1 MNANVRSP
9 DKTTTD
15 KPVALDASQTLL
27 RGLQVMD
34 AILAAPA
41 KGLRVVQL
49 CQQTGLER
57 ATIYRLLATLE
68 QMHYVVRVTRFHYG
82 PGPRWQGA
90 TMGPPQRAVLVA
102 QLQPVMQTLS
112 TQCGEACFLV
122 VRDGALSV
130 CIARNEGAVP
140 GMAPDIQLG
149 TRQPLG
155 VGAAGLALL
164 SALSDR
170 DRDAAIEMND
180 YALPLYRGMTPDRLR
195 QLAQATRERGW
206 SVVGDHVTRN
216 VLAVGLPVVE
226 HTGDVVAGIS
236 VATSH
241 ERLPKERQRQI
252 VQWMRRALRG
262 RGFLTD

>member
-1 MNANVRSP
+1 MSPNVRIP
-9 DKTTTD
+9 DKTPKD
-15 KPVALDASQTLL
+15 KPFGPDASQTLL

-41 KGLRVVQL
+41 QGLRVVQL

-57 ATIYRLLATLE
+57 ATLYRLLATLE
-68 QMHYVVRVTRFHYG
+68 QMHYVARVARFHYG
-82 PGPRWQGA
+82 PGPRWQWA
-90 TMGPPQRAVLVA
+90 PMCPPQRAALATQLEPVLRVLS
-102 QLQPVMQTLS
+102 LQS
-112 TQCGEACFLV
+112 GDACFAV

-130 CIARNEGAVP
+130 CIARQEGAVP
-140 GMAPDIQLG
+140 GLVCEIQVG

-170 DRDAAIEMND
+170 DREAAIEMND
-180 YALPLYRGMTPDRLR
+180 YALYRGMTAERLR
-195 QLAQATRERGW
+195 QLGRATRERGW
-206 SVVGDHVTRN
+206 SVVGNHVTRN
-216 VLAVGLPVVE
+216 VLAVGLPVVDQ
-226 HTGDVVAGIS
+226 TGEVLAGIS

-252 VQWMRRALRG
+252 VQWMRQALRLQ
-262 RGFLTD
+262 GFVTD